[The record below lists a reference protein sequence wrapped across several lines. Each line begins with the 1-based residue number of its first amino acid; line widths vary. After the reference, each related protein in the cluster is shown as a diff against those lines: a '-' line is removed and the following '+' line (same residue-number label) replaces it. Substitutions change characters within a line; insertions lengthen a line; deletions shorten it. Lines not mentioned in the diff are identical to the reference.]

1 MTKGEKFELVFK
13 RVYYMGVFLLS
24 YNSRSFKTFIGSS
37 CKLKPDGGLILL
49 LRYSACLFL
58 VNIIA
63 RMLKFV
69 SHHFFIMHFKF
80 FILYIKCVYELQD
93 IGGDLH
99 DSTLQV
105 CIASKANSSLC
116 TSSGEFFYILQS
128 NSSISVFTLHIFI
141 PVENLTYVVIN
152 HQKGGDCKCI

>member
-1 MTKGEKFELVFK
+1 
-13 RVYYMGVFLLS
+13 MGVFLS
-24 YNSRSFKTFIGSS
+24 YNSRSSDDFVGSS
-37 CKLKPDGGLILL
+37 CKLKTLWWPDTFVVS
-49 LRYSACLFL
+49 SACLFL
-58 VNIIA
+58 VNNIEC
-63 RMLKFV
+63 MLNYI
-69 SHHFFIMHFKF
+69 SHHISSC
-80 FILYIKCVYELQD
+80 IPNSSLRYVKCVYEFQD

-99 DSTLQV
+99 DSPLQV

-128 NSSISVFTLHIFI
+128 NSSISVFTLHMFI